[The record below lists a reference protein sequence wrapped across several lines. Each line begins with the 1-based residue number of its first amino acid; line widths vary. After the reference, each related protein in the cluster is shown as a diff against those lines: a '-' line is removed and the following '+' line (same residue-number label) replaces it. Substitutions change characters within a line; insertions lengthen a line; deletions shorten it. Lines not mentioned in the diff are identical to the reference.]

1 MTTRPQAAEI
11 SRSSATALRSC
22 VRHFIHFLQWRFS
35 KLPPGAY
42 FWSPDEQDNEIHIS
56 GDVPIDPVKIGQR
69 PAITVLRGH
78 AAWNGMGLNDQAF
91 VDLQTGAKAYM
102 DIVPTTVMINAL
114 ARIDVEAEGL
124 AEFCAHL
131 IRAFREPIISASN
144 GLILY
149 CGQRIAISPP
159 SPPGSLVG
167 GDSPD
172 GEWSVS
178 VVSVPVYL
186 QTLDSRWPL
195 NKPVLRTFGARLRAQ
210 GRPPRPPAIVQLQG
224 TAVNQPEAD
233 VSATPAPGGDLP
245 QSNGTEAPSTEPL
258 EVIIKT

>member
-22 VRHFIHFLQWRFS
+22 ARHFTHFLQWQFS
-35 KLPPGAY
+35 KHPPGAY
-42 FWSPDEQDNEIHIS
+42 FWSPDEVDNEIHIS
-56 GDVPIDPVKIGQR
+56 GDAPIDPVKIGQR
-69 PAITVLRGH
+69 PALTVLRGH

-91 VDLQTGAKAYM
+91 VDLRTGAKAYM
-102 DIVPTTVMINAL
+102 DIVPTTIIINAL
-114 ARIDVEAEGL
+114 SRVDVEAEAL
-124 AEFCAHL
+124 AEHCAHL
-131 IRAFREPIISASN
+131 IRVYREAIISASQ

-149 CGQRIAISPP
+149 CGQRVAISPP

-195 NKPVLRTFGARLRAQ
+195 NKPILRTIGARLRAH
-210 GRPPRPPAIVQLQG
+210 GRPSRPPAVVQLQG
-224 TAVNQPEAD
+224 TAVNQPQNE
-233 VSATPAPGGDLP
+233 VSVAQDSGGDLP
-245 QSNGTEAPSTEPL
+245 QSSRTEAPSTEPL
-258 EVIIKT
+258 EVNIKT